1 MKRYL
6 AISLMSVLMNGAALD
21 FSSANS
27 MPERPDLPP
36 PEIVAKVLEE
46 SPAVQSAKSGIALGQ
61 ANRRK
66 LVSGPYEFNVNATGQ
81 QREIDGARG
90 RYDEW
95 SAGIDRPFRIPGKRG
110 LDTDIGNAGMNVAQ
124 LAYGDAYHEAAR
136 TLLAQWFDWVKA
148 KSEVAQWQTQAEL
161 FNRQRDVVARREKL
175 GDAAKLDASTAQA
188 ASMQAE
194 ASLKQA
200 EGRLQIAASVL
211 MQNYPGLQLPENII
225 LADPAPIEGSLEEWR
240 AKILSDNHELE
251 HARAQSQQVA
261 LQADRARLD
270 LIPDPTVGMH
280 YGSDRGGDERY
291 MGVRVSVPL
300 PGSGGR
306 RADSQVAQ
314 AQAAIAAQQEALTYR
329 NILNNIATVH
339 AAAVSGY
346 SSWQSARL
354 AAASIDQ
361 NAAKMTRAYELGEID
376 LTDLLTALRLK
387 AEVTLSYNTTRIE
400 AIEARYRL
408 LLDAHQLW
416 QPREEEAGNRH
427 E

>member
-1 MKRYL
+1 MNRIL
-6 AISLMSVLMNGAALD
+6 TLSLMSVVMNSTVL
-21 FSSANS
+21 ANP
-27 MPERPDLPP
+27 MVERPDLPP
-36 PEIVAKVLEE
+36 PELVAKVLEE
-46 SPAVQSAKSGIALGQ
+46 NPAVQSAKSGIALGE

-66 LVSGPYEFNVNATGQ
+66 LVSGPYEFNLSATGQ

-95 SAGIDRPFRIPGKRG
+95 NVGIDRPFRIPGKRG
-110 LDTDIGNAGMNVAQ
+110 LDSDIGDAGLNAAQ

-148 KSEVAQWQTQAEL
+148 KSEVAQWRAQAEL
-161 FNRQRDVVARREKL
+161 FNRQRDVVTKREKL
-175 GDAAKLDASTAQA
+175 GDAAKLDTSAAQA
-188 ASMQAE
+188 ASAQAE

-200 EGRLQIAASVL
+200 EARLQIAASVL
-211 MQNYPGLQLPENII
+211 TQNYPGLQLPENVT
-225 LADPAPIEGSLEEWR
+225 LGDPAPVEGGLEEWR

-251 HARAQSQQVA
+251 RARAESQQVK
-261 LQADRARLD
+261 LQADRARYEM
-270 LIPDPTVGMH
+270 IPDPTVGMH
-280 YGSDRGGDERY
+280 YGSDQGGDERY

-329 NILNNIATVH
+329 GILNTIATVH

-346 SSWQSARL
+346 SSWQSTRL
-354 AAASIDQ
+354 AVESIDQ
-361 NAAKMTRAYELGEID
+361 NAAKMARAYELGEID

-387 AEVTLSYNTTRIE
+387 AEAALSYNTTHIA

-416 QPREEEAGNRH
+416 LPQEMEATKTH
-427 E
+427 PDIK